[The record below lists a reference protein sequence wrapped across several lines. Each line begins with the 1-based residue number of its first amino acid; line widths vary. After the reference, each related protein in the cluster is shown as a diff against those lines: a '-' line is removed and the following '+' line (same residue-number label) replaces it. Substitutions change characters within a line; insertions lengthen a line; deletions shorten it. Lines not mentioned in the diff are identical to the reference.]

1 MPKQYISQLVVGGV
15 TYDIKDLEA
24 RALAAGGIHYI
35 GVLKDVEGNTLT
47 DGSIKSP
54 VIIENGTETGLS
66 LVPNKGDLVLQAEEG
81 GEHTEYLWN
90 GEHWDRLGY
99 GKFGDLAYK
108 NSAVGTVDLGHG
120 HNFTLED
127 ATAELTGGAI
137 SGMAVSAHEYTPAGT
152 IAKGTGTANYTPE
165 GTVTLGGETA
175 KDVAISGKTADATI
189 GAHTY
194 TPAGNVEVTTAS
206 PNTGETANYT
216 PSGTVSKPTFTGTA
230 DSLTHAPHKHGA
242 TFTGAED
249 TFEHT
254 VTQGTVTGTVGATF
268 TGTEATIPVAGTVS
282 KPTFTGTEE
291 TIPVAGTVSAPTATT
306 TALEAEVKGEVL
318 RFSTGSVTVTA
329 PTFTGTGAKYTPKG
343 TISQPTFTGTGAK
356 YTPAGTIAAT
366 FSNGKTAGVAV
377 ADHTYT
383 PAGSVA
389 IDNATVG
396 AHSYTPKGT
405 ISQPTFTG
413 GGVVIKATFAGTL
426 ATLNHTAHS
435 HGAGTLAGSVD
446 VPTTA
451 TFAGKGV
458 QLVFNGSKQ
467 TLAHTVTQGTVS
479 GSVTYKKLKA
489 ITAYSGTKQVTVK

>member
-108 NSAVGTVDLGHG
+108 NSATGSVDLGHG
-120 HNFTLED
+120 HEFTTED
-127 ATAELTGGAI
+127 ATANLSGGATA
-137 SGMAVSAHEYTPAGT
+137 GVAVAAHEYTPAGT
-152 IAKGTGTANYTPE
+152 IGKGTGTANYTPE

-216 PSGTVSKPTFTGTA
+216 PSGTVSKPIFTGTQATLNHAAHTHTLTGDVTVENEVALNATGGAVNAHDVEVTGAAYTPAGSVSQPTFTGADVNYTPAGTVAAPAITANAVKASVSGEVLTFDGAQITADAPAFTGTA
-230 DSLTHAPHKHGA
+230 AKIKA
-242 TFTGAED
+242 T
-249 TFEHT
+249 
-254 VTQGTVTGTVGATF
+254 
-268 TGTEATIPVAGTVS
+268 GTVS
-282 KPTFTGTEE
+282 KPTFTGTAA
-291 TIPVAGTVSAPTATT
+291 TITPEVTVANHTFTQPKIG
-306 TALEAEVKGEVL
+306 G
-318 RFSTGSVTVTA
+318 TVTA
-329 PTFTGTGAKYTPKG
+329 TVTNDLAIGETTIGA
-343 TISQPTFTGTGAK
+343 
-356 YTPAGTIAAT
+356 
-366 FSNGKTAGVAV
+366 
-377 ADHTYT
+377 HTYT
-383 PAGSVA
+383 PEGSV
-389 IDNATVG
+389 
-396 AHSYTPKGT
+396 
-405 ISQPTFTG
+405 SQPTFTG
-413 GGVVIKATFAGTL
+413 GGMVIKATFKGTQ
-426 ATLNHTAHS
+426 ATLNHAAHS

-458 QLVFNGSKQ
+458 QLVFNGTKA